1 MSYYKIRPRS
11 GTAAQWTSANP
22 ILAERE
28 IGFEYPAGGLGTG
41 LVKMK
46 MGDGSTHWNDL
57 PYATVSPI
65 VENVESSSTE
75 NVPSSAYVKTKFDTL
90 NSKSNILY
98 SVYDGRCELSQ
109 DGPTNIFRV
118 GNLCVASCY
127 LKMKKA
133 LTSSQT
139 TILTLQNNSDFPSP
153 LVSGLGLNFTK
164 SKVVPVTISA
174 TGNINLYHGGNIAIN
189 DTVVFQIIW
198 TA

>member
-41 LVKMK
+41 RVKMK

-75 NVPSSAYVKTKFDTL
+75 NVPSSAYVKTKFDAL
-90 NSKSNILY
+90 NSNLTVVEEMLPFTYNNKGVNIYFRKWGNVLSVLFAKETESMNLPTVWTSIGTLTIIKAPSGSTRYIPFISSNGLTGTLRLY
-98 SVYDGRCELSQ
+98 ADGGVR
-109 DGPTNIFRV
+109 II
-118 GNLCVASCY
+118 AH
-127 LKMKKA
+127 
-133 LTSSQT
+133 SSNAYWMQ
-139 TILTLQNNSDFPSP
+139 S
-153 LVSGLGLNFTK
+153 
-164 SKVVPVTISA
+164 SA
-174 TGNINLYHGGNIAIN
+174 T
-189 DTVVFQIIW
+189 VVL
-198 TA
+198 